1 MKLGLS
7 LGVWGAEPPTGT
19 LDRVLEAERLG
30 YDTVFTSE
38 NYGSDAYTPLSW
50 WGGRTSSIRLGTSI
64 IPIAARTPTAT
75 AMAAMT
81 LDHLSQGRHV
91 LGLGASGP
99 GVVEGWFGVPFDKP
113 LTRTRAYVDVIRQVL
128 SRTDAVVHHGEH
140 YQIPY
145 ENPRSPEAAKPL
157 KSIVHPYRA
166 DLPIWLGA
174 EGPKN
179 VALCGEIADGW
190 LPMFFAPRAAAMYRS
205 WLNEGFTKR
214 TAPMPAGGFE
224 IASSCRVVVTGDQPA
239 AHRLLDSLR
248 PNVGF
253 YIGGMGTREVN
264 FHRDLFSRM
273 GYEPEVEKIKDLFF
287 EGRRDDAYAAVPIE
301 MVADISL
308 IGTREMI
315 RDGLARWEEAGVTM
329 LVVSPTDDDQLRQI
343 ADVVLNR

>member
-174 EGPKN
+174 EGPRN
-179 VALCGEIADGW
+179 VALAAEIA
-190 LPMFFAPRAAAMYRS
+190 LSLSPR
-205 WLNEGFTKR
+205 TK
-214 TAPMPAGGFE
+214 
-224 IASSCRVVVTGDQPA
+224 
-239 AHRLLDSLR
+239 
-248 PNVGF
+248 
-253 YIGGMGTREVN
+253 
-264 FHRDLFSRM
+264 
-273 GYEPEVEKIKDLFF
+273 
-287 EGRRDDAYAAVPIE
+287 
-301 MVADISL
+301 
-308 IGTREMI
+308 
-315 RDGLARWEEAGVTM
+315 
-329 LVVSPTDDDQLRQI
+329 
-343 ADVVLNR
+343 